1 MRKRICVLATVMAFS
16 LTGCLKTEVPDLSK
30 VDNDMAAQYMAD
42 ALLKNDK
49 KYDESLDYDHS
60 ILQPTPT
67 PMPTEAPTPVPD
79 RKDEGGSGASAGDSE
94 SDGAGASVNDAGN
107 GSEQNSKPVSQV
119 SLSELFGVEGITITP
134 TSYEIKKSY
143 GSDKYASITP
153 SEGNRLLIVHFKI
166 ANESGE
172 TKRVNLAKKQVR
184 AQIVI
189 NGTPFGSAL
198 PSIAAGDL
206 QFLNTKLTAG
216 SKMQGVLLFEISKS
230 QQVSDV
236 AIDFS
241 SGSNNTSVSVH

>member
-1 MRKRICVLATVMAFS
+1 MRKRICVLAAVMAFS
-16 LTGCLKTEVPDLSK
+16 LTGCLQTEVPDLTK

-79 RKDEGGSGASAGDSE
+79 RKDEGGSGASAGDS
-94 SDGAGASVNDAGN
+94 GTAGN
-107 GSEQNSKPVSQV
+107 GATVNQSGDGSDQNSNPVSQV
-119 SLSELFGVEGITITP
+119 SLGELFGVEGITVTP

-143 GSDKYASITP
+143 GSDKYASVTP

-172 TKRVNLAKKQVR
+172 TKRVNFTKKQIR
-184 AQIVI
+184 AQLVV
-189 NGTPFGSAL
+189 NGTALGSAL

-206 QFLNTKLTAG
+206 QFLNTKITAG

-230 QQVSDV
+230 QKVSEV
-236 AIDFS
+236 AMDFS
-241 SGSNNTSVSVH
+241 SGSSQASVSVH